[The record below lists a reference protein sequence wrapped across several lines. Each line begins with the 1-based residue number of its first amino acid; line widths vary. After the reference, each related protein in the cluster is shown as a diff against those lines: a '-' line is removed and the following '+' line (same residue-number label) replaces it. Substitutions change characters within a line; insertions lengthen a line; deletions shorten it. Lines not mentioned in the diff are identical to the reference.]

1 MNGREDAQRMFRLAR
16 SDGEAVRALCDNP
29 EIADEII
36 GFHTQQAIEKALKAW
51 LAALGVDCPY
61 THNIIVL
68 LNLLEERNENV
79 ERFRRVA
86 RYNAFAV
93 QFRYPGAEHTGAELD
108 RHGALVDATSVLKHV
123 EKILGQ

>member
-1 MNGREDAQRMFRLAR
+1 MNGREDPHRMFRLAK
-16 SDGEAVRALCDNP
+16 SDGEAIRTLCDNP
-29 EIADEII
+29 GIADEII

-51 LAALGVDCPY
+51 LAALGVDYPY

-93 QFRYPGAEHTGAELD
+93 QFRYPGAEHTCAELD
-108 RHGALVDATSVLKHV
+108 RHVALVDATSVLEHV
-123 EKILGQ
+123 EKILG